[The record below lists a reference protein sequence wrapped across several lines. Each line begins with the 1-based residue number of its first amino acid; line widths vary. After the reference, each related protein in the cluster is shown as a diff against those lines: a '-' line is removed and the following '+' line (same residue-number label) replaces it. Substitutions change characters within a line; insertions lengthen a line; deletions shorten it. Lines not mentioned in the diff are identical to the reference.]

1 MNSSILAKFKQWQI
15 ALILL
20 VVILI
25 ISGIVLY
32 MLSDKPKAKKILDT
46 VSVQMTSGGERLN
59 AEKLWRE
66 KMEDEQKIFKKGIED
81 IQGLLNEQTKKEKSQ
96 TESLND
102 LQNSLL
108 AFQEKVSTFME
119 NPGFKTAETTKDPA
133 KPDAAPAIT
142 IKKFVLNLSESK
154 KDNKVTKTI
163 LETIPAGAFAQA
175 VMLSGMDA
183 SSAMNAASNPIPLL
197 LRLIHPG
204 TLPRHFK
211 SDLKDCHCTASGYG
225 DISSERIHVRLEK
238 LSCIERKTGEI
249 VSTEVAGYIAGPDGR
264 EGVRGTIVSKEGS
277 YLSRGALG
285 GVFSGFA
292 KVASPHNRQSM
303 VNPFGLGQSFPN
315 PSTKELFQSGFLEG
329 GGSALDK
336 LSQYYINRAEQL
348 QPIVQVPGG
357 QVVDIVFTEEANI
370 GESEL
375 KEAISKK
382 REKARAKV
390 VRNETQSESKH
401 NDNQPFYMGEQH
413 E

>member
-1 MNSSILAKFKQWQI
+1 MNSTIFAKIRQWKVAI
-15 ALILL
+15 
-20 VVILI
+20 VVFVIILI
-25 ISGIVLY
+25 ISSLVMYVLR
-32 MLSDKPKAKKILDT
+32 DKPVNPKMLDA
-46 VSVQMTSGGERLN
+46 VSIQMTSAGDRLN
-59 AEKLWRE
+59 AEKVWRE
-66 KMEDEQKIFKKGIED
+66 KMEDEQKAFKKGLED
-81 IQGLLNEQTKKEKSQ
+81 IQATLSEQAKKEESQ
-96 TESLND
+96 RSILND

-108 AFQEKVSTFME
+108 AFQNKVSAFME
-119 NPGFKTAETTKDPA
+119 NPGFKTEAIDA
-133 KPDAAPAIT
+133 KPPFKSDEPAHAS
-142 IKKFVLNLSESK
+142 IKKLVLNLAEPKGASK
-154 KDNKVTKTI
+154 RLKTI
-163 LETIPAGAFAQA
+163 LDTIPAGAFAQA

-197 LRLIHPG
+197 LRVIHPG
-204 TLPRHFK
+204 TLPRYFK

-285 GVFSGFA
+285 GVFSGLA
-292 KVASPHNRQSM
+292 KVASPHNRQNM
-303 VNPFGLGQSFPN
+303 VNPFGLGQFPN

-375 KEAISKK
+375 KETISKT
-382 REKARAKV
+382 REKARAKLT
-390 VRNETQSESKH
+390 RNDTDS
-401 NDNQPFYMGEQH
+401 QPKRNNNPSFFIGEQH